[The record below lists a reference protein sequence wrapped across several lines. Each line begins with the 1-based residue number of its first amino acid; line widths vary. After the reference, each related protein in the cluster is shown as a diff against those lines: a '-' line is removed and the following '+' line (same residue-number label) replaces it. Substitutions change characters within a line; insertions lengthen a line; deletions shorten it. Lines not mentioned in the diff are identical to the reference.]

1 MKDMKKFF
9 FVLLIGSMFFIS
21 CKKDEK
27 SDLTQQCVF
36 YDNFTGVCFNGL
48 AAMTIK
54 EIIITDNNTYQNF
67 ANSIRDYPYNIN
79 CDTATLPIIDFTRY
93 TLLGKYTSGAGC
105 SATYDRQILK
115 DDNRKKLIYRII
127 VQYEGYC
134 KMNLASFNW
143 VIIPKLENG
152 YSVEF
157 DVN

>member
-1 MKDMKKFF
+1 MKKLF

-36 YDNFTGVCFNGL
+36 YDNFLGVCFNRL
-48 AAMTIK
+48 AALAFDK
-54 EIIITDNNTYQNF
+54 IIITDNKAYQIF
-67 ANSIRDYPYNIN
+67 ADSIRDHPYNTN
-79 CDTATLPIIDFTRY
+79 CDTATLPIIDFTKY
-93 TLLGKYTSGAGC
+93 SLLGKHTSGGGC
-105 SATYDRQILK
+105 SATYHRQILQ
-115 DDNRKKLIYRII
+115 DNNGKKLIYRII
-127 VQYEGYC
+127 VHYEGTC
-134 KMNLASFNW
+134 SMNLASWNW